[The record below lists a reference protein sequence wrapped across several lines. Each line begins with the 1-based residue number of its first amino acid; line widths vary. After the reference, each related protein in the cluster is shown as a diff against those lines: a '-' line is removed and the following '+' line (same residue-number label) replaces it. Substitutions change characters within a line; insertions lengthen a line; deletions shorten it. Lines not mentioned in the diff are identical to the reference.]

1 MRCITCNHSGEG
13 DPAVW
18 HGGMRHPF
26 RPEGSTEG
34 WQTVPEAPQTPNP
47 PTPMPAYPFDP
58 ILRQALIDKGV
69 ITPQD
74 LADAQAKIEVVTA
87 VFKTPLMRSEVID
100 HG

>member
-1 MRCITCNHSGEG
+1 
-13 DPAVW
+13 
-18 HGGMRHPF
+18 
-26 RPEGSTEG
+26 
-34 WQTVPEAPQTPNP
+34 
-47 PTPMPAYPFDP
+47 MPAYPFDP